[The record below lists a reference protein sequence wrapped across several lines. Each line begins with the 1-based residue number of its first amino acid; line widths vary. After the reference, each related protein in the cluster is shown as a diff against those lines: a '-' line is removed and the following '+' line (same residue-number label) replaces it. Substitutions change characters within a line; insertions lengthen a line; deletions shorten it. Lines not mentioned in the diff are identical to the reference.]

1 MADRGRMPLLH
12 LRISQALLDEVAA
25 LVPAVQR
32 HPNFRGGTVTQQD
45 VLRLVI
51 SRGIEVV
58 RQEVG
63 EGERS

>member
-12 LRISQALLDEVAA
+12 LRISQALLDEIAA

-32 HPNFRGGTVTQQD
+32 HSNFRGGTVTQQD